1 MWQYTEVKMLE
12 LTTRIVSHKTV
23 SFLFRIVL
31 GVTFLYACYDKI
43 LHPELFAEAVA
54 NYRLLPSPL
63 VGLVAVTLPWVELFC
78 GVFLILGLF
87 VRSSALV
94 ASLMFIVFCVGLTS
108 AVLRGIDIDCGCF
121 SVTNGGHTVNFSY
134 ILRDLGYLV
143 LSIHVLFLDRG
154 FLSVSTLLRR
164 PSRNR

>member
-1 MWQYTEVKMLE
+1 MFE
-12 LTTRIVSHKTV
+12 LIKHAASHKTL
-23 SFLFRIVL
+23 SFLFRMFL

-54 NYRLLPSPL
+54 NYRLLPTAL
-63 VGLVAVTLPWVELFC
+63 VGVVAVTLPWVELFC

-94 ASLMFIVFCVGLTS
+94 ASLMFIIFSIGLSS

-121 SVTNGGHTVNFSY
+121 SVSDGGHSVNFAL
-134 ILRDLGYLV
+134 ILRDLGYLL
-143 LSIHVLFLDRG
+143 LSIHVLLLDKG
-154 FLSVSTLLRR
+154 FLSLASLWRR
-164 PSRNR
+164 SSRHG